1 MPLERLTENTI
12 TKKTELL
19 KELTEIRRD
28 KYALDR
34 EEFLS
39 GLVCLAVP
47 IFQQKAQSRTCVAA
61 LAIQA
66 PVTRMSHLD
75 ILTKL
80 PVLQRAADA
89 LAITLTE

>member
-1 MPLERLTENTI
+1 
-12 TKKTELL
+12 LL
-19 KELTEIRRD
+19 KELAEIRRA

-34 EEFLS
+34 EEYLS

-47 IFQQKAQSRTCVAA
+47 VFQKKGQSRTCVAA

-66 PVTRMSHLD
+66 PITRMSQSN

-80 PVLQRAADA
+80 PVLQSAADA